1 MYEPHWQG
9 RAMNYYEDVFKKR
22 VLFRGDTKKEIIVS
36 EAEVQF
42 LENLAT
48 SANREDISI
57 DGLDTQA
64 IILTNKADQS
74 KLSMQLHSQNSVEVG
89 PGSLVVWDEED
100 WLVMSTDKFSV
111 PAYVKSIMFKSNVR
125 VKFYDDNG
133 NLQNTAGIFLGS
145 LDSILREAVYRQMG
159 MAVQLDDRR
168 AMLIVSKHIL
178 RNNRRL
184 MLDGRVWRIVDYDS
198 TSNKTLVYISLQEDH
213 IDPSRDDVENGIADA
228 KTAPVWSLTLPV
240 ASLSLIVDGT
250 YTLNP
255 TVMKD
260 GVVSDVEW
268 VATSDNGDI
277 VIVED
282 GTVRA
287 LAEGTASVT
296 IALLDNNSISIAIPV
311 SVVAENPTPVEG
323 YEIVGEDAIRWG
335 DVKDY
340 QLMHYGV
347 DGTKTAV
354 SPTGFTLTDIDGQP
368 TTLATVRR
376 KSTYY
381 VSVSANEETQVG
393 MVLLTIT
400 RDDNSATKEI
410 SIRSLW

>member
-1 MYEPHWQG
+1 
-9 RAMNYYEDVFKKR
+9 MNYYEDVFKKR

-260 GVVSDVEW
+260 GVVSDAEW

-282 GTVRA
+282 GTVKA

-323 YEIVGEDAIRWG
+323 YEIVGEDTIRWG

-340 QLMHYGV
+340 QLMHYEA

-354 SPTGFTLTDIDGQP
+354 SPTGFTLTDMDGQP

-393 MVLLTIT
+393 IVLLTIT

>member
-1 MYEPHWQG
+1 
-9 RAMNYYEDVFKKR
+9 MNYYEDVFKKR
-22 VLFRGDTKKEIIVS
+22 VLFRGNTKKEIIVS

-159 MAVQLDDRR
+159 MAIQMDDRR

-260 GVVSDVEW
+260 GVVSDAEW

-277 VIVED
+277 VMVED

-296 IALLDNNSISIAIPV
+296 IALLDNNSISIVIPV

-323 YEIVGEDAIRWG
+323 YEIVGEDTIRWG

-340 QLMHYGV
+340 QLMHYEA

-354 SPTGFTLTDIDGQP
+354 SPTGFTLTDMDGQP

-381 VSVSANEETQVG
+381 VSVSANEKTQVG
-393 MVLLTIT
+393 IVLLTIT
-400 RDDNSATKEI
+400 RDDNSATTEI

>member
-1 MYEPHWQG
+1 
-9 RAMNYYEDVFKKR
+9 MNYYEDVFKKR
-22 VLFRGDTKKEIIVS
+22 VLFRGNTKKEIIVS

-260 GVVSDVEW
+260 GVVSDAEW

-340 QLMHYGV
+340 QLMHYEA

-354 SPTGFTLTDIDGQP
+354 SPTGFTLTDMDGQP

>member
-1 MYEPHWQG
+1 
-9 RAMNYYEDVFKKR
+9 MNYYEDVFKKR

-260 GVVSDVEW
+260 GVVSDAEW

-340 QLMHYGV
+340 QLMHYEA

-354 SPTGFTLTDIDGQP
+354 SPTGFTLTDMDGQP

-381 VSVSANEETQVG
+381 VSVSANEKTQVG
-393 MVLLTIT
+393 IVLLTIT

>member
-1 MYEPHWQG
+1 
-9 RAMNYYEDVFKKR
+9 MNYYEDVFKKR
-22 VLFRGDTKKEIIVS
+22 VLFRGNTKKEIIVS

-159 MAVQLDDRR
+159 MAIQMDDRR

-260 GVVSDVEW
+260 GVVSDAEW

-277 VIVED
+277 VMVED

-296 IALLDNNSISIAIPV
+296 IALLDNNSISIVIPV

-323 YEIVGEDAIRWG
+323 YEIVGEDTIRWG

-340 QLMHYGV
+340 QLMHYEA

-354 SPTGFTLTDIDGQP
+354 SPTGFTLTDMDGQP

-381 VSVSANEETQVG
+381 VSVSANEKTQVG
-393 MVLLTIT
+393 IVLLTIT

>member
-1 MYEPHWQG
+1 
-9 RAMNYYEDVFKKR
+9 MNYYEDVFKKR
-22 VLFRGDTKKEIIVS
+22 VLFRGNTKKEIIVG

-159 MAVQLDDRR
+159 MAIQLDDRR

-213 IDPSRDDVENGIADA
+213 IDPSRDDVENGIAEA

-240 ASLSLIVDGT
+240 ANLSLIVDGT

-260 GVVSDVEW
+260 GIVSDAEW
-268 VATSDNGDI
+268 VATSDNEDI
-277 VIVED
+277 VIVEN

-296 IALLDNNSISIAIPV
+296 IALLDNNSISITIPV

-340 QLMHYGV
+340 QLMHYGA

-354 SPTGFTLTDIDGQP
+354 SPTGFTLTDMDGQP

-393 MVLLTIT
+393 IVLLTIT

>member
-1 MYEPHWQG
+1 
-9 RAMNYYEDVFKKR
+9 MNYYEDVFKKR
-22 VLFRGDTKKEIIVS
+22 VLFRGNTKKEIIVG

-57 DGLDTQA
+57 DGLETQA

-89 PGSLVVWDEED
+89 PGSLVVWNEED

-260 GVVSDVEW
+260 GVVSDAEW
-268 VATSDNGDI
+268 VATSDNEDI
-277 VIVED
+277 VMVEN

-287 LAEGTASVT
+287 LAEGTALLT
-296 IALLDNNSISIAIPV
+296 ISLLDNNSISITIPA
-311 SVVAENPTPVEG
+311 SVVAEDPTPVEG

-347 DGTKTAV
+347 DGTKIAV
-354 SPTGFTLTDIDGQP
+354 SPTGFTLTDTDGQP

-381 VSVSANEETQVG
+381 VSVSANEQTQVG
-393 MVLLTIT
+393 KVLLTIT